1 MAMSRRY
8 FTAIAKA
15 LADTHAT
22 DATIAAVADALANT
36 NPNFNRERF
45 FRSTLRY
52 ESLQKES
59 TIR

>member
-1 MAMSRRY
+1 MPMKRRY

-15 LADTHAT
+15 LAETRAT

-36 NPNFNRERF
+36 NPNFDRERF
-45 FRSTLRY
+45 FRSALRY